1 MSPLRLKTVLRR
13 GAERDT
19 LRLVTYST
27 SEAAERNKAPILAIL
42 SQMLARS
49 RRVLEIGSGTGQHAV
64 HFAAHLPHLTWQ
76 PTDRNEYLEG
86 LRARITREGTSNL
99 LPPLGLDVRTL
110 PWQVEPVDAIF
121 TANTLH
127 IMSWSA
133 VEDLFRGVGAVLA
146 APAVLCIY
154 GPFRYDGRYTS
165 ASNAEFDRYLQARD
179 PQSGIRDFTA
189 VNALSSQQGLHL
201 LADHA
206 MPANNQLLIWH
217 KPALSYQKSAPYP

>member
-1 MSPLRLKTVLRR
+1 M
-13 GAERDT
+13 
-19 LRLVTYST
+19 TYST

-42 SQMLARS
+42 AQAFAHS

-64 HFAAHLPHLTWQ
+64 HFAGHLPHLTWQ
-76 PTDRNEYLEG
+76 PTDRGEYLDG
-86 LRARITREGTSNL
+86 LRARLAQEGTPNL
-99 LPPLGLDVRTL
+99 RPPLALDVRNL

-133 VEDLFRGVGAVLA
+133 VEDLFRGVGAVLV

-154 GPFRYDGRYTS
+154 GPFRYNGQYTS
-165 ASNAEFDRYLQARD
+165 ASNAEFDRYLKARD
-179 PQSGIRDFTA
+179 PQSGIRDFMD
-189 VNALSSQQGLHL
+189 VNALSSQQGLSL
-201 LADHA
+201 LADHS

-217 KPALSYQKSAPYP
+217 KPALSSQTRAP